1 MSAQTQAAIVGH
13 ANQVA
18 SRWLKRGASVDRV
31 NRYLGRVDAIRTRI
45 AARAGDLVPP
55 LYVELEPSDPSR
67 CGGDNVDRHWLTTWT
82 GKRVGLLELTGK
94 ARGFHG
100 VKLYCYS
107 AVIEGRR
114 YYGRGQGPGM
124 YLNLKPA
131 KRA

>member
-1 MSAQTQAAIVGH
+1 MSAQAQATIVGI

-18 SRWLKRGASVDRV
+18 QRWRKRGANSDRV

-45 AARAGDLVPP
+45 AARAGDLLPT
-55 LYVELEPSDPSR
+55 LYVREGE
-67 CGGDNVDRHWLTTWT
+67 GYHAELTTWT
-82 GKRVGLLELTGK
+82 GQVVGTVQITGK

-107 AVIEGRR
+107 AILEGRR

-131 KRA
+131 KG